1 MIMSPLF
8 DRNGNPLFYFVL
20 PGTNFIAQM
29 LPLLNIMF
37 GSNGHSLSTVNC
49 APHLSLLLLCSVFSA
64 CFLRSFIWLGA
75 FPLSSRIHRSLRSWE
90 RYIHTCI
97 HTCMYLYIYIHKYIP
112 FFLIPSFFF
121 TYHLSHIFRSFT
133 TSFIFPSF
141 PVGTITSHKAYRKN
155 LQNLRFHNT
164 KHYIQAYIYTIFSY
178 TIILYHT
185 RSPTQLI

>member
-20 PGTNFIAQM
+20 PGTNFIGQM

-37 GSNGHSLSTVNC
+37 GSNGHNLSTVNC
-49 APHLSLLLLCSVFSA
+49 APYLSFLLLCSVFSA

-75 FPLSSRIHRSLRSWE
+75 FSLSSRIHRSLRSWE
-90 RYIHTCI
+90 RYIHTYMHI
-97 HTCMYLYIYIHKYIP
+97 FIYTYIHKYMP
-112 FFLIPSFFF
+112 SFLIPSFFF

-155 LQNLRFHNT
+155 LQNLRFHST
-164 KHYIQAYIYTIFSY
+164 EHYIQIYIYICHLFIY
-178 TIILYHT
+178 HYFYHT